1 MIRKALTPNS
11 KKAIEKALFLMKKKK
26 ALFLMKKK
34 KKKNTKSFLEVP
46 SLGYSFSM
54 RILRHF

>member
-1 MIRKALTPNS
+1 MIRKVLTPNS

-26 ALFLMKKK
+26 KKK
-34 KKKNTKSFLEVP
+34 KRKTQKVFLEVP
-46 SLGYSFSM
+46 SLGYSFSV